1 MEDEREER
9 FPGILEGLPDLIWEA
24 DGDLR
29 LTYLGP
35 QSLAMTG
42 YAPAELLQEGIFDHV
57 PEGERSAAER
67 EARERLLRDGGL
79 RDFQYRMVRKDGQMI
94 TLEANASV
102 LHPEGGE
109 IRVVGTCRDVTR
121 RLTTERGLRN
131 ANARLSL
138 LSSIT
143 RHDTMN
149 QVQVM
154 KGYLELAESMAQDER
169 RRANLLRIR
178 EAAEQIQKQLEF
190 TKEYERMGL
199 DEPAWIRLADMG
211 AKLQQEAA
219 KKGVSCT
226 LGRLEHEIYADNMF
240 DKVFFNFLDNS
251 LRHGKQ
257 VRNVRLD
264 SSEEGDV
271 LRIIY
276 SDDGV
281 GVAEKDKPKLFQR
294 GYGSHT
300 GMGLFL
306 AKEILSITDLSI
318 DEEGRPGKG
327 VRFVIRVP
335 KGHFRGQG

>member
-1 MEDEREER
+1 MVE
-9 FPGILEGLPDLIWEA
+9 GIPDLLWEA

-29 LTYLGP
+29 FTYLGP
-35 QSLAMTG
+35 QCHAITG
-42 YAPAELLQEGIFDHV
+42 YAPEELLHGKLFDHV
-57 PEGERSAAER
+57 PEGERAAGEKD
-67 EARERLLRDGGL
+67 ARERLARDGGL
-79 RDFQYRMVRKDGQMI
+79 RDLQHRLVRKDGQMI
-94 TLEANASV
+94 TLETNAIVVSA
-102 LHPEGGE
+102 EGGKR
-109 IRVVGTCRDVTR
+109 ILGTSRDVTR

-169 RRANLLRIR
+169 RKANLLRIR
-178 EAAEQIQKQLEF
+178 EAADQIQKQLEF

-199 DEPAWIRLADMG
+199 DEPSWIKLAEVG
-211 AKLQQEAA
+211 PKLQQEAS

-226 LGRLEHEIYADNMF
+226 LGRLDHEIFADNML
-240 DKVFFNFLDNS
+240 DKVFFNLLDNS
-251 LRHGKQ
+251 VRHGKQ
-257 VRNVRLD
+257 VRNVRLE
-264 SSEEGDV
+264 SSEEGEM
-271 LRIIY
+271 LRIFY

-281 GVAEKDKPKLFQR
+281 GVAERDKPKLFQR

-306 AKEILSITDLSI
+306 AKEILSITDLGI
-318 DEEGRPGKG
+318 NEEGTPGKG
-327 VRFVIRVP
+327 VRFVIKVP
-335 KGHFRGQG
+335 KGHFRQSRAHGKAGTPP